1 MERNV
6 IKLKVDNKDKDLA
19 TYLKPQWSWKTLAT
33 IGIFLFVLVFIV
45 NDLEIE
51 AIIGIFDWEREVK
64 QLIKISYEV
73 EVDIK
78 KAFKSD
84 NIEDTFDYKNTSKKI
99 IKFVEKSSF
108 QLIEALAENV
118 SKIIL
123 QDEKVLNLRLSI
135 SKPGALRGSKEVGL
149 KIFRSR

>member
-1 MERNV
+1 MS
-6 IKLKVDNKDKDLA
+6 NK
-19 TYLKPQWSWKTLAT
+19 
-33 IGIFLFVLVFIV
+33 IFVK
-45 NDLEIE
+45 DLEIE

-84 NIEDTFDYKNTSKKI
+84 NIEDTFDYKTTSKKI

-108 QLIEALAENV
+108 QLIEALAEKV
-118 SKIIL
+118 SKIIM
-123 QDEKVLNLRLSI
+123 QDERVLNLSLSV

-149 KIFRSR
+149 TIFRSRR

>member
-1 MERNV
+1 MS
-6 IKLKVDNKDKDLA
+6 NK
-19 TYLKPQWSWKTLAT
+19 
-33 IGIFLFVLVFIV
+33 IFVK
-45 NDLEIE
+45 DLEIE

-84 NIEDTFDYKNTSKKI
+84 NIEDTFDYKTTSKKI

-108 QLIEALAENV
+108 QLIEALAEKV
-118 SKIIL
+118 SKIIGV
-123 QDEKVLNLRLSI
+123 D
-135 SKPGALRGSKEVGL
+135 PSKEL
-149 KIFRSR
+149 NTIAKKRADSKELDIEFLIKLASRLEEIGY

>member
-1 MERNV
+1 MS
-6 IKLKVDNKDKDLA
+6 NK
-19 TYLKPQWSWKTLAT
+19 
-33 IGIFLFVLVFIV
+33 IFVK
-45 NDLEIE
+45 DLEIE

-84 NIEDTFDYKNTSKKI
+84 NIKDTFDYKNTSKKI

-108 QLIEALAENV
+108 QLIEALAEKI
-118 SKIIL
+118 SKIIM
-123 QDEKVLNLRLSI
+123 QDERVLNLSLSV

-149 KIFRSR
+149 TIFRSR

>member
-1 MERNV
+1 MSDK
-6 IKLKVDNKDKDLA
+6 IFVD
-19 TYLKPQWSWKTLAT
+19 
-33 IGIFLFVLVFIV
+33 
-45 NDLEIE
+45 DLEIE

-64 QLIKISYEV
+64 QLIRISYEV

-108 QLIEALAENV
+108 QLIEALAEKI

-123 QDEKVLNLRLSI
+123 QDEKVLNLSQSV

-149 KIFRSR
+149 TIFRSR

>member
-1 MERNV
+1 MS
-6 IKLKVDNKDKDLA
+6 NK
-19 TYLKPQWSWKTLAT
+19 
-33 IGIFLFVLVFIV
+33 IFV

-64 QLIKISYEV
+64 QIIKISYEV
-73 EVDIK
+73 EVDIN

-84 NIEDTFDYKNTSKKI
+84 NIEDTFDYKKTSKKI

-108 QLIEALAENV
+108 QLIEALAENI

-123 QDEKVLNLRLSI
+123 QDEKVLNLSLSV

-149 KIFRSR
+149 TIFRSR

>member
-1 MERNV
+1 MS
-6 IKLKVDNKDKDLA
+6 NK
-19 TYLKPQWSWKTLAT
+19 
-33 IGIFLFVLVFIV
+33 IFVK
-45 NDLEIE
+45 DLEIE

-73 EVDIK
+73 EVDIT

-84 NIEDTFDYKNTSKKI
+84 NIDDTFDYKTTSKKI

-108 QLIEALAENV
+108 QLIEALAEKV
-118 SKIIL
+118 SKIIM
-123 QDEKVLNLRLSI
+123 QDERVLNLSLSV

-149 KIFRSR
+149 TIFRSR

>member
-1 MERNV
+1 MS
-6 IKLKVDNKDKDLA
+6 NK
-19 TYLKPQWSWKTLAT
+19 
-33 IGIFLFVLVFIV
+33 IFVK
-45 NDLEIE
+45 DLEIE

-84 NIEDTFDYKNTSKKI
+84 NLEDTFDYKTTSKKI

-108 QLIEALAENV
+108 QLIEALAEKI
-118 SKIIL
+118 SKIIM
-123 QDEKVLNLRLSI
+123 QDERVLNLSLSV

-149 KIFRSR
+149 TIFRSRYCQKYI

>member
-1 MERNV
+1 MSDK
-6 IKLKVDNKDKDLA
+6 IFVD
-19 TYLKPQWSWKTLAT
+19 
-33 IGIFLFVLVFIV
+33 
-45 NDLEIE
+45 DLEIE

-149 KIFRSR
+149 KIFRSRIRKATSRLYMRYSLCD

>member
-1 MERNV
+1 MS
-6 IKLKVDNKDKDLA
+6 NK
-19 TYLKPQWSWKTLAT
+19 
-33 IGIFLFVLVFIV
+33 IFV

-51 AIIGIFDWEREVK
+51 AIIVIFDWEREVK

-84 NIEDTFDYKNTSKKI
+84 NIEHTFDYKTTTKKI

-108 QLIEALAENV
+108 QHKEALAEKV
-118 SKIIL
+118 AKIIM
-123 QDEKVLNLRLSI
+123 QDERVINLSLSV

-149 KIFRSR
+149 TIFRSR

>member
-1 MERNV
+1 MS
-6 IKLKVDNKDKDLA
+6 NK
-19 TYLKPQWSWKTLAT
+19 
-33 IGIFLFVLVFIV
+33 IFV

-73 EVDIK
+73 EADIN

-84 NIEDTFDYKNTSKKI
+84 NIEDTFDYKSTSKKI
-99 IKFVEKSSF
+99 IEFVEKSSF
-108 QLIEALAENV
+108 HLIETLAENV

-123 QDEKVLNLRLSI
+123 QDEKVLNLSLSV

-149 KIFRSR
+149 TIFRSR

>member
-1 MERNV
+1 MS
-6 IKLKVDNKDKDLA
+6 NK
-19 TYLKPQWSWKTLAT
+19 
-33 IGIFLFVLVFIV
+33 IFVK
-45 NDLEIE
+45 DLEIE

-84 NIEDTFDYKNTSKKI
+84 NIEDTFDYKTTSKKI

-108 QLIEALAENV
+108 QLIEALAEKV
-118 SKIIL
+118 SKIIM
-123 QDEKVLNLRLSI
+123 QDERVLNLSLSV
-135 SKPGALRGSKEVGL
+135 SKPGALRGSKGL
-149 KIFRSR
+149 QFFAQDNAKNIFKSWQ

>member
-1 MERNV
+1 MSDK
-6 IKLKVDNKDKDLA
+6 IFVD
-19 TYLKPQWSWKTLAT
+19 
-33 IGIFLFVLVFIV
+33 
-45 NDLEIE
+45 DLEIE

-84 NIEDTFDYKNTSKKI
+84 NIEDTFDHKNTSKKI

>member
-1 MERNV
+1 MSDK
-6 IKLKVDNKDKDLA
+6 IFVD
-19 TYLKPQWSWKTLAT
+19 
-33 IGIFLFVLVFIV
+33 
-45 NDLEIE
+45 DLEIE

-99 IKFVEKSSF
+99 IQFVEKSSF

>member
-1 MERNV
+1 MA
-6 IKLKVDNKDKDLA
+6 D
-19 TYLKPQWSWKTLAT
+19 
-33 IGIFLFVLVFIV
+33 IV
-45 NDLEIE
+45 YIRELEIE
-51 AIIGIFDWEREVK
+51 TIIGIFDWEREVK

-84 NIEDTFDYKNTSKKI
+84 NIEDTFDYKTTSKRI

-108 QLIEALAENV
+108 QLIEALAEKV
-118 SKIIL
+118 SKIIM
-123 QDEKVLNLRLSI
+123 QDERVLYLSLSV

-149 KIFRSR
+149 TIFRSR